1 VRDGLNLLYDYPKLL
16 SMFEKSYLSIS
27 ILHANQLLGCVVFND
42 FPQGSF
48 GMVDYKHENYWV
60 PNLRRTSG

>member
-1 VRDGLNLLYDYPKLL
+1 
-16 SMFEKSYLSIS
+16 M
-27 ILHANQLLGCVVFND
+27 GCVVFND

-60 PNLRRTSG
+60 LWFKLGLLVEWSFWSQGHKYKLL